1 MTRPDRTAAN
11 AHADSA
17 PPSSNRWT
25 HTLRSAAWTM
35 KALALAGPIVACSVS
50 GAQTTEVLPG
60 EKLAASTTAKATSGA
75 KVRITKRS
83 PTYWRVT
90 LDNPPLNIIGAGEV
104 KELAAVVDQ
113 IEADPQVQVVVF
125 DSAVPGYFS
134 AHYDL
139 LSPLTDTTGMAPGP
153 TGLPAVTDLMVR
165 LSRLPIVTIASIRGR
180 ATGIGSELILACD
193 MRYASREKAVLSQFE
208 VSAGFVAGG
217 GPMVNLAR
225 LVGRGRAMEIMVGS
239 DDIDG
244 DIAERYG
251 YVNRSLPDAQLDRF
265 VDSLALRIASFDRQ
279 AIIDTKK
286 LVDVESLP
294 PEADI
299 KASWDAFL
307 ISVQR
312 PGPQA
317 RLKALVGKGLQKP
330 GDIEVHL
337 GKHAAE
343 YPN

>member
-1 MTRPDRTAAN
+1 MTRTDRTTT
-11 AHADSA
+11 HARTDSTH
-17 PPSSNRWT
+17 PFGERWT
-25 HTLRSAAWTM
+25 QALRTAAWTM
-35 KALALAGPIVACSVS
+35 KVLAIAGPIVVC
-50 GAQTTEVLPG
+50 GASAQAQAAPAG
-60 EKLAASTTAKATSGA
+60 ENSAALSAAKATPGTT
-75 KVRITKRS
+75 VRITKRS

-90 LDNPPLNIIGAGEV
+90 LDNPPLNIIGAPQV
-104 KELAAVVDQ
+104 RELEAAVSQ

-153 TGLPAVTDLMVR
+153 TGLPSVPDLMVR

-180 ATGIGSELILACD
+180 ATGIGSELVLACD

-217 GPMVNLAR
+217 APMVNLAR
-225 LVGRGRAMEIMVGS
+225 LVGRGRAMEIMIGS
-239 DDIDG
+239 DDING

-251 YVNRSLPDAQLDRF
+251 YVNRSLPDAQLEKF
-265 VDSLALRIASFDRQ
+265 VDDLALRIASFDRQ

-286 LVDVESLP
+286 LVNVESLP

-330 GDIEVHL
+330 GDLEVHL

>member
-1 MTRPDRTAAN
+1 MPRPYKTA

-17 PPSSNRWT
+17 LRNNSRWT
-25 HTLRSAAWTM
+25 HALHDAAWTM
-35 KALALAGPIVACSVS
+35 RALALVGPIVACSVS
-50 GAQTTEVLPG
+50 SAQTP
-60 EKLAASTTAKATSGA
+60 AAPLSETPAAVSTIQATPGA

-83 PTYWRVT
+83 ATYWRVT
-90 LDNPPLNIIGAGEV
+90 LDNPPLNIIGASEV
-104 KELAAVVDQ
+104 KELAAVVAQ
-113 IEADPQVQVVVF
+113 IEADPQVQVIVF

-139 LSPLTDTTGMAPGP
+139 LSPLTDTTGMAPGR
-153 TGLPAVTDLMVR
+153 TGLPAVTDVMVR

-208 VSAGFVAGG
+208 VSVGFVAGG

-239 DDIDG
+239 DDING

-265 VDSLALRIASFDRQ
+265 VDDLALRIASFDRQ

-286 LVDVESLP
+286 LVDVASLP
-294 PEADI
+294 PEADM

-307 ISVQR
+307 VSVQR
-312 PGPQA
+312 PGAQA
-317 RLKALVGKGLQKP
+317 RLKALVAKGLQKP
-330 GDIEVHL
+330 GDIEEHL
-337 GKHAAE
+337 GRHAAE
-343 YPN
+343 YPK